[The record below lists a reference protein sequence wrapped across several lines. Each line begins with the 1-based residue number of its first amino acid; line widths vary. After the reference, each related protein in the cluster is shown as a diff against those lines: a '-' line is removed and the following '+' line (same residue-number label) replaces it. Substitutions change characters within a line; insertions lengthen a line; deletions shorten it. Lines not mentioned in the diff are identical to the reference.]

1 MRKILQG
8 SIALLALM
16 AAVPTVAVA
25 QQVEPQLDVTSATA
39 PARHKAPAKEMEL
52 TSNQMWYGYYKGTEP
67 IVGMGVPSPG
77 IINEMIYINA
87 ADPIIK
93 GKTIKAVRFR
103 VQGTSDLSDFSVWL
117 APQMPYPASEGH
129 IVTVEVDTKEL
140 RDTLWNEVLLPDGG
154 YVVPDT
160 GVYVG
165 YSFYTAATTRQST
178 YPVMTTNDRIA
189 PEGCMYDWEEAF
201 MSGWQWYPGGQMGKL
216 CIQVLLEGAFHEN
229 AATVGPLGD
238 HIVVAGGSV
247 DVTIEL
253 TNNGNAGISSFDY
266 VVRTGEASTDE
277 QHVEL
282 TEPFSILGGKT
293 EATITLQADAD
304 YARADKQ
311 LVITRVN
318 GQPNEQM
325 DEAVADG
332 TLITLAQASPRRTLI
347 EEYTGTWCGY
357 CPRGTVGLELLNEEF
372 GDDIAIVS
380 IHTDDPMTIL
390 GYQPMYENVRDY
402 PSAYFNREYGVDPYA
417 GTLREA
423 RGSRYD
429 VLWQQSQPTEAS
441 LDVEARW
448 SNDQQTRIAV
458 TSRMRFQYESA
469 KAPYG
474 LAYVLVEDG
483 LQCDTTG
490 WEQRNF
496 YYYFKDQDDYKPG
509 TLMGDDFKDYLN
521 VDTEYMQGVVYN
533 DVAVAAYGIT
543 EGLAN
548 SVKAPLVIGEEKT
561 HNYTI
566 SVGLNNLI
574 QDKSR
579 LRVVAFIIDRKSG
592 RVVNAAVAD
601 VHSETDGIE
610 AVPADVAGHEGQARI
625 YDLQGRPVVGRQSSG
640 ALRIVR
646 QADGRVVKTLARP

>member
-16 AAVPTVAVA
+16 TAVPTIAVA

-39 PARHKAPAKEMEL
+39 PARHKAPAKEMVL
-52 TSNQMWYGYYKGTEP
+52 TDNQMWYGYYKGTEP
-67 IVGMGVPSPG
+67 IVGMGVPAPG

-87 ADPIIK
+87 ADPII
-93 GKTIKAVRFR
+93 T
-103 VQGTSDLSDFSVWL
+103 
-117 APQMPYPASEGH
+117 
-129 IVTVEVDTKEL
+129 
-140 RDTLWNEVLLPDGG
+140 
-154 YVVPDT
+154 
-160 GVYVG
+160 
-165 YSFYTAATTRQST
+165 
-178 YPVMTTNDRIA
+178 
-189 PEGCMYDWEEAF
+189 
-201 MSGWQWYPGGQMGKL
+201 
-216 CIQVLLEGAFHEN
+216 
-229 AATVGPLGD
+229 
-238 HIVVAGGSV
+238 
-247 DVTIEL
+247 
-253 TNNGNAGISSFDY
+253 
-266 VVRTGEASTDE
+266 
-277 QHVEL
+277 
-282 TEPFSILGGKT
+282 GKT
-293 EATITLQADAD
+293 EATVTLQADAD

-325 DEAVADG
+325 AEAVADG
-332 TLITLAQASPRRTLI
+332 SLITLAQASPRRTLI

-357 CPRGTVGLELLNEEF
+357 CPRGTIGLELLREEF
-372 GDDIAIVS
+372 ADDIAVVS

-402 PSAYFNREYGVDPYA
+402 PTAFFNREYDVDPYA
-417 GTLREA
+417 GSLEQP

-429 VLWQQSQPTEAS
+429 VLWQQSLPTEAS
-441 LDVEARW
+441 LDVKAQW
-448 SNDQQTRIAV
+448 SSSLQTRINV
-458 TSRMRFQYESA
+458 TSTMRFQYQSDT
-469 KAPYG
+469 APYG

-483 LQCDTTG
+483 LECDTTG

-509 TLMGDDFKDYLN
+509 TQMGDDFKDYLN

-548 SVKAPLVIGEEKT
+548 SVKAPLAVGEEKT
-561 HNYTI
+561 HSYTI

-574 QDKSR
+574 QDKQR

-610 AVPADVAGHEGQARI
+610 SVPADVAAHEGTART
-625 YDLQGRPVVGRQSSG
+625 YDLQERPVVGRQPAG

-646 QADGRVVKTLARP
+646 QPDGRVVKTLARP